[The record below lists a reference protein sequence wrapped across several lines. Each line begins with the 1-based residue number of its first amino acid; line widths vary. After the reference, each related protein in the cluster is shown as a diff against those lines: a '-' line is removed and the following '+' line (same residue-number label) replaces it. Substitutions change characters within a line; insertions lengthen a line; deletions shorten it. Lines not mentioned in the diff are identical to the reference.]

1 LFFQLAQAGFKIG
14 QLGSRDALT
23 PWCATLYSVLGL
35 LNVTLE
41 ALQLRPQ
48 LIEGGRS
55 PCQIAPCLSLSFF
68 KLGYALSDIL
78 QT

>member
-1 LFFQLAQAGFKIG
+1 LFFQLTQASFKIS
-14 QLGSRDALT
+14 QLAGRNSLT

-41 ALQLRPQ
+41 TLQLRPQ
-48 LIEGGRS
+48 FIEGGGS